1 MEKVNFSKY
10 IEDVKFHVGT
20 LARGL
25 GRTIYGA
32 LTSGILAIAVYGFF
46 LIKGESGYAAVFDF
60 VASCAT
66 LFVALCNVYVMGRKK
81 IGAKK

>member
-10 IEDVKFHVGT
+10 IENVKLHAGT

-25 GRTIYGA
+25 ARTIYGA
-32 LTSGILAIAVYGFF
+32 LITGLLAIAIYGFY
-46 LIKGESGYAAVFDF
+46 LIKGESGYIAVFDF

-66 LFVALCNVYVMGRKK
+66 LSVALCNVYMMGRKK
-81 IGAKK
+81 RGAKK